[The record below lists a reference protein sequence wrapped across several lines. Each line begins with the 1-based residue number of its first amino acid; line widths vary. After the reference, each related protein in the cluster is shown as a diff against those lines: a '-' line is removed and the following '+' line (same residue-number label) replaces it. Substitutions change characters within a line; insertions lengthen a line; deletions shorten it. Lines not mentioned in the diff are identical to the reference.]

1 MVNYSVGSV
10 EKGRKTPRKMIKDP
24 DKMNFD
30 WQSFDQDYSRPA
42 KLEEPGYQNLK
53 LFGKK
58 SPDWIE
64 IYMK

>member
-1 MVNYSVGSV
+1 
-10 EKGRKTPRKMIKDP
+10 MIKDP